1 MSEYANDFYDAVN
14 RKWLADPSNSIP
26 PEYSRWGSFEK
37 LHDES
42 LKNQITL
49 VEELNAK
56 IQQDD
61 HNASI
66 TDSDRKI
73 VSIWAASNTRF
84 KSWEDGTATCVP
96 IFEELRKMYDM
107 LKSFSIESIASYL
120 HYSQVSGIPN
130 VFDFDK
136 ESDFENTENVVLDL
150 KACGMSLPSRD
161 YYLDPKFEDKRA
173 LFVAHLSNVR
183 NLINGV
189 PDDENYDDEYYLSE
203 TFAQD
208 VLSFE
213 TDIAKLSMTPTQS
226 RQYTE
231 YYTSTTLT
239 DLIQNPNSL
248 RSLKDKEDN
257 YEDGD
262 KTFELDAT
270 TLDKG
275 TAFWS
280 TIYSLFNFR
289 SVLDANRRKFYTDPD
304 TKEIRKDAP
313 GAEQLY
319 CYDGD
324 SIRRMLSL
332 ILDPSN
338 FTRYRAFLEYSIIKS
353 YKAFTTK
360 ALDDEFFDFYS
371 KKMTGVVSQKPNNK
385 RSIDLINAF
394 ASDLMGQVYVAKFF
408 PPSNKTAIRG
418 LITRVIESMRRSIQS
433 NDWFEDQTKA
443 KALEKLSMFSV
454 KVGYPD
460 VLKDYSDLDIEFGD
474 SLYVINKKVNAWCL
488 QHEFFDR
495 INAPKDKDEWLMAP
509 QVINAYFHPL
519 HNEIVFPAAILQP
532 PFFHMAERT
541 IDFDYLDTDSDD
553 VDVNQDQ
560 STINT
565 DLLVYAANCGGI
577 CAVIAHEITHGY
589 DDQGRK
595 FDGKGNNVDWWTAK
609 DADIFESKSNLMKMQ
624 ASAYTV
630 TINDQTYSQ
639 NADLTMGENLAD
651 LGGLSLGM
659 STLNTELE
667 TNGVA
672 KGSAMAKFYHRV
684 FFKSFANVWKQKIKT
699 EHEIKLITTD
709 PHAPAKFRANL
720 VSNIDEFYDSFNIKE
735 GDRMFVQKS
744 DRLVMW

>member
-1 MSEYANDFYDAVN
+1 MSVSSTTSYARDFYEAVN
-14 RKWLADPSNSIP
+14 CKWLADPLNSIP

-56 IQQDD
+56 IQLDPSC
-61 HNASI
+61 ASI

-73 VSIWAASNTRF
+73 AAIWAASNTRF
-84 KSWEDGTATCVP
+84 KSWDDGTATCAP
-96 IFEELRKMYDM
+96 ISEELHKMRSM
-107 LKSFSIESIASYL
+107 LKEHSIHGIASYL
-120 HYSQVSGIPN
+120 HYTQVNGISN

-173 LFVAHLSNVR
+173 LFVSHLQNVR
-183 NLINGV
+183 HIINTASGN
-189 PDDENYDDEYYLSE
+189 ENYIDD

-239 DLIQNPNSL
+239 DLIVNPNSL

-257 YEDGD
+257 YTDGD
-262 KTFELDAT
+262 KTFELDAE

-275 TAFWS
+275 ADFWS
-280 TIYSLFNFR
+280 MVYKLFNFR
-289 SVLDANRRKFYTDPD
+289 SVLEANRRKFYTDPA
-304 TKEIRKDAP
+304 TKEIRPDAP
-313 GAEQLY
+313 HIEQLY

-324 SIRRMLSL
+324 AIRRMLSL
-332 ILDPSN
+332 VLDPSN

-353 YKAFTTK
+353 YKAFATK
-360 ALDDEFFDFYS
+360 DLDDEFFDFYS
-371 KKMTGVVSQKPNNK
+371 TKMTGIVSQKPNNK

-394 ASDLMGQVYVAKFF
+394 ASDLMGQVYVARFF

-433 NDWFEDQTKA
+433 NDWFELTTKE

-460 VLKDYSDLDIEFGD
+460 VLKDYSDLDIQFGD
-474 SLYVINKKVNAWCL
+474 SLYTINKKVSAWSL

-495 INAPKDKDEWLMAP
+495 INAPKDNNEWLMAP

-532 PFFHMAERT
+532 PFFHMTEST
-541 IDFDYLDTDSDD
+541 IDFDYLDDD
-553 VDVNQDQ
+553 GLDQDQ

-609 DADIFESKSNLMKMQ
+609 DADVFNAKSNLMKIQ

-630 TINDQTYSQ
+630 TINDQVYNQ

-659 STLNTELE
+659 STLNAELE
-667 TNGVA
+667 TNGVV
-672 KGSAMAKFYHRV
+672 KGSPMSKFYHRV
-684 FFKSFANVWKQKIKT
+684 FFKSFANIWKQKIKT

-720 VSNIDEFYDSFNIKE
+720 VSNIDEFYDSFNVKE
-735 GDRMFVQKS
+735 GDRMFIQKS